1 MARASAATHAR
12 SGAAAAAHWEVEYAR
27 FFNFPRRSP
36 SSSAAAALLRP
47 LRKKKLRSGGTWIA
61 AASAASLRLV
71 ARRPAS
77 VAVLSVSIGDDVIV
91 TVITLLILFLGQEE
105 HFVSNLHFSWPQ
117 VSRDTQCPIRG
128 SRVVLLSYRDSSNEA
143 REFDLI
149 QQFKPRNVLFFLL
162 VVMGKHIVEL
172 FLLYIFNNTQECS
185 RDTMD
190 ILLPGSD
197 FVGDDSSASEYNA
210 SSRLHYGYN
219 EMSNSGE
226 AVGINEEQEDL
237 SCQPLLANNIETIFS
252 NFPCSFTEQ
261 PNSCANDNGK
271 GAEGQL
277 KLTEEA
283 DLKSLV
289 EKYSADASFYV
300 EATKKG
306 ILYS

>member
-12 SGAAAAAHWEVEYAR
+12 SGAAAVAAAAAAAHWEVEYAR

-36 SSSAAAALLRP
+36 SSSAAAAALLRP

-77 VAVLSVSIGDDVIV
+77 VAVLSVSVGDDVIV
-91 TVITLLILFLGQEE
+91 HSEVCHAVSHRICVMVVSCGIAIILLHMFYQIK
-105 HFVSNLHFSWPQ
+105 
-117 VSRDTQCPIRG
+117 
-128 SRVVLLSYRDSSNEA
+128 LLD
-143 REFDLI
+143 
-149 QQFKPRNVLFFLL
+149 
-162 VVMGKHIVEL
+162 
-172 FLLYIFNNTQECS
+172 ECS

-237 SCQPLLANNIETIFS
+237 FCQPLLANNIETIFS
-252 NFPCSFTEQ
+252 NFPRGFTEL
-261 PNSCANDNGK
+261 PNGCSNDTGK

-277 KLTEEA
+277 KLSEEA

-289 EKYSADASFYV
+289 EKYSADASFYDMLLKLDKV
-300 EATKKG
+300 IDHLGGDLA
-306 ILYS
+306 LS

>member
-77 VAVLSVSIGDDVIV
+77 VAVLSVSIGDDVI
-91 TVITLLILFLGQEE
+91 EE

-128 SRVVLLSYRDSSNEA
+128 SRVVLLSYRDSSNE
-143 REFDLI
+143 I
-149 QQFKPRNVLFFLL
+149 QKFAMRFLTGSSAETF
-162 VVMGKHIVEL
+162 VNCVK
-172 FLLYIFNNTQECS
+172 ECS

-289 EKYSADASFYV
+289 EKYSADASFYDMLLKLDKV
-300 EATKKG
+300 IDHLGGDLA
-306 ILYS
+306 LS

>member
-77 VAVLSVSIGDDVIV
+77 VAVLSVSIGDDVI
-91 TVITLLILFLGQEE
+91 EE

-128 SRVVLLSYRDSSNEA
+128 SRVVLLSYRDSSNE
-143 REFDLI
+143 
-149 QQFKPRNVLFFLL
+149 
-162 VVMGKHIVEL
+162 
-172 FLLYIFNNTQECS
+172 ECS

-289 EKYSADASFYV
+289 EKYSADASFYDMLLKLDKV
-300 EATKKG
+300 IDHLGGDLA
-306 ILYS
+306 LS